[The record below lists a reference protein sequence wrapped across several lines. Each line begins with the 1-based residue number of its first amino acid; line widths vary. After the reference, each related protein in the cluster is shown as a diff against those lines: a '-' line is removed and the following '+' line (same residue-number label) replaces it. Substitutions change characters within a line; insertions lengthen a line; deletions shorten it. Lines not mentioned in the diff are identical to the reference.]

1 MTNMKPLRSYRRSS
15 GATLAETMVYALIG
29 IIISCITYT
38 FLISTTQLYA
48 KNLSLV
54 HSHSDIRSVLDRT
67 LNNMQQGNSLPV
79 LINTSGAVVATPPSA
94 GLYYDSFRGDPYV
107 ITNPSGNGL
116 AAGTTT
122 AILTSSRS
130 ALASPPAPAVGDAII
145 ISNPGGDVR
154 VRLTACVAGTF
165 DSTNNRQPYTVTF
178 ATALASAISWTSA
191 ETRTATL
198 VHREAFLV
206 VPVSG
211 YSELR
216 YFKDFEPIP
225 NAAGLANTANYTVI
239 TKQLSV
245 LTGQTTPF
253 SIANVGTDKIVRAS
267 FFARCTDYSTYLN
280 NRQANEFNTFIRINT
295 SLSSRL
301 RPQQ

>member
-1 MTNMKPLRSYRRSS
+1 MTNMKLLRSFRACS
-15 GATLAETMVYALIG
+15 GTTLAETMVYAIIG
-29 IIISCITYT
+29 LVISCVAYT
-38 FLISTTQLYA
+38 FLTSTTQLYA
-48 KNLSLV
+48 KNLSIV
-54 HSHSDIRSVLDRT
+54 HSHSDMRSVLDRT

-79 LINTSGAVVATPPSA
+79 LIDTTGTAVATPPSA
-94 GLYYDSFRGDPYV
+94 GLYYDSYRGDPYV

-116 AAGTTT
+116 PVGTAS
-122 AILTSSRS
+122 AILTCSMA

-145 ISNPGGDVR
+145 ISNPSGDVR
-154 VRLTACVAGTF
+154 IPLTACVAGAF
-165 DSTNNRQPYTVTF
+165 DSVNNRQPYTVTF
-178 ATALASAISWTSA
+178 ASALASAISWTAA

-245 LTGQTTPF
+245 LAGETTPF
-253 SIANVGTDKIVRAS
+253 SIATVGTDKIVKAS
-267 FFARCTDYSTYLN
+267 FFARCTDYSNYLSTK
-280 NRQANEFNTFIRINT
+280 QAFEFNSFVRVNT

-301 RPQQ
+301 RPTQ

>member
-1 MTNMKPLRSYRRSS
+1 MTNMKTLRSYRSRS
-15 GATLAETMVYALIG
+15 GATLAEMMVYAVVG
-29 IIISCITYT
+29 IIVSCVAYT
-38 FLISTTQLYA
+38 FLLSSTQLYA
-48 KNLSLV
+48 KNLSIV
-54 HSHSDIRSVLDRT
+54 HSHTDMRGVLDRT

-79 LINTSGAVVATPPSA
+79 LIDTTGATVASGSSA
-94 GLYYDSFRGDPYV
+94 GLYYDSYKGDPYV

-116 AAGTTT
+116 AVGTTT
-122 AILTSSRS
+122 ITLTYSTA
-130 ALASPPAPAVGDAII
+130 ALASPPAPKVGDAII

-154 VRLTACVAGTF
+154 LQLSACVAGAF
-165 DSTNNRQPYTVTF
+165 DSVNNRQPYTVTLSS
-178 ATALASAISWTSA
+178 ALASAISWTSA

-206 VPVSG
+206 VPCSG

-225 NAAGLANTANYTVI
+225 SAAALANPANYTVV

-245 LTGQTTPF
+245 LTGEMTPF
-253 SIANVGTDKIVRAS
+253 SIATVGTDKIVKAS
-267 FFARCTDYSTYLN
+267 FFARCTDYSNYLN
-280 NRQANEFNTFIRINT
+280 NRQAFEFNTFVRVNT

>member
-1 MTNMKPLRSYRRSS
+1 MTNMKPLRSYRRRS
-15 GATLAETMVYALIG
+15 GTTLAETMVYALIG
-29 IIISCITYT
+29 IIISCIAYT
-38 FLISTTQLYA
+38 FLTSTTQLYA

-54 HSHSDIRSVLDRT
+54 HSHSDMRTVLDRT
-67 LNNMQQGNSLPV
+67 LNNMQKGNSLPV
-79 LINTSGAVVATPPSA
+79 LIDTTGTVVATPPSA
-94 GLYYDSFRGDPYV
+94 GLYYDSFKGDPYV

-122 AILTSSRS
+122 AILTSSMA

-216 YFKDFEPIP
+216 YFKDFEPTP
-225 NAAGLANTANYTVI
+225 NAAALANSANYTVI

-245 LTGQTTPF
+245 LTGEMTPF
-253 SIANVGTDKIVRAS
+253 SIATVGTDKIVKAS
-267 FFARCTDYSTYLN
+267 FFARCTDYSSYLT
-280 NRQANEFNTFIRINT
+280 NRQANEFNTFVRINT